1 MDQLSYFLFR
11 IIKFGLLF
19 YILFLI
25 FTNFGT
31 FLLIVIGFILAIYF
45 FIYSKIKKIKKQAG
59 GHSFNFKFTEEDL
72 RNFQN
77 AHRQGGF
84 NQGSFH
90 QGGFGGHSSLSE
102 VQDAK
107 DFFGFTQ
114 MPTEMELKKKYRELA
129 KKYHPDINDSDDTM
143 MQKLNHY
150 KDVLSKSI

>member
-11 IIKFGLLF
+11 IIKLGLLF

-25 FTNFGT
+25 FSNFGT
-31 FLLIVIGFILAIYF
+31 FLLIVAGFMLAIYLF
-45 FIYSKIKKIKKQAG
+45 VYSKIKKIKKQAG
-59 GHSFNFKFTEEDL
+59 GHNFHFKFTAEDL

-77 AHRQGGF
+77 AQRQGGF
-84 NQGSFH
+84 GQGGFH
-90 QGGFGGHSSLSE
+90 QGGFAQSSLSE
-102 VQDAK
+102 VQEAK

-114 MPTEMELKKKYRELA
+114 MPTELELKKKYRELA

-150 KDVLSKSI
+150 REVLSKSI